1 MIWQKRSLGK
11 VIILLH
17 IWTFIILICVYFVN
31 HRNIYSWISAIICS
45 KIEHLYKL
53 IDVYLHL
60 CLIYHLCRLTALQ
73 YPYWLNQN
81 AGEPIPVDPVSPV
94 FAASCWFAAQFFCK
108 LGSLWACCSA
118 CTLCVSVS
126 YCIILFCFPIL
137 MSINTVL
144 DQCHTCDFVGW
155 LYHMIMSQLATVQL
169 HTATLLHKQTKQACV
184 LMIFLQVFW
193 M

>member
-31 HRNIYSWISAIICS
+31 HRNIYSWISEIICS

-126 YCIILFCFPIL
+126 YCIILFLFSYFDEHKYSFRP
-137 MSINTVL
+137 MSHLWFCWLTLSHDNVTA
-144 DQCHTCDFVGW
+144 CDCAVAHCNFV
-155 LYHMIMSQLATVQL
+155 A
-169 HTATLLHKQTKQACV
+169 
-184 LMIFLQVFW
+184 
-193 M
+193 